1 MRNTF
6 LTASFVTAATLF
18 LFPGLASGHHGW
30 ASFDPDLTVTLQGT
44 VTDFHF
50 TNPHCVV
57 EFDVKDEKGQH
68 QKWQG
73 ELTSLNRL
81 ARKGWTATTMESG
94 DEIKVSGY
102 RARNGVPVI
111 RITKIAVK
119 GQELK
124 VDMGN

>member
-1 MRNTF
+1 MRNTR
-6 LTASFVTAATLF
+6 LTALFVTAALF

-30 ASFDPDLTVTLQGT
+30 AAFDPDLTVTLQGT

-57 EFDVKDEKGQH
+57 EFDVKDENGQK

-94 DEIKVSGY
+94 DEIKVTGY

-111 RITKIAVK
+111 RITKIAIK